1 MSFRDNLIKAR
12 SHITFLVALGLGLAL
27 VITLEKTIDTRK
39 AESADMTETA
49 QAPAELAQSPLAA
62 FEDVTPLP
70 LAITGT
76 TTPDDLAH
84 ARIAWRYFENN
95 THPETGL
102 VNSADKYPST
112 TMWETGSYFI
122 AVISADLLGLI
133 EKEEAEARITLALGT
148 LAQMRLFDDIL
159 PNKAYNVQ
167 TSALVDYGNRPI
179 ERGLGWSALDIA
191 RMVGALGQVQNSYPD
206 LAPQIGTVMATWNL
220 DQMVEDGR
228 LIGGNIADE
237 NLRRDQEGRVGY
249 EQYAAKAMML
259 FGFDMVNAYNA
270 EDHLMVKEVLGQP
283 IPVDSRLHRNITP
296 AFTVSEPYI
305 FDGLEFGFDARSHRF
320 ATAIYLAQEARF
332 RETGVLTAVSESHLD
347 EAPYFVYSS
356 VWGGGAPWA
365 VMTFQ
370 GERLDSKRT
379 VTTKVAFA
387 MDALFGT
394 DYTRE
399 LIAAIAPLGNPERGW
414 PEGIYEIDG
423 STNASVTTNTNATV
437 LAALA
442 FRAHGPLIQAR
453 Q

>member
-1 MSFRDNLIKAR
+1 MSFRENLIKAR
-12 SHITFLVALGLGLAL
+12 SHLTFLAALGAGLWL
-27 VITLEKTIDTRK
+27 VLSLESKIDDRATNDV
-39 AESADMTETA
+39 SQTETP
-49 QAPAELAQSPLAA
+49 APMDAQSPLAA
-62 FEDVTPLP
+62 FDTVTPLP
-70 LAITGT
+70 LAITGEST
-76 TTPDDLAH
+76 KEDVAH

-122 AVISADLLGLI
+122 AVISAELLGI
-133 EKEEAEARITLALGT
+133 IDEATAQERIARALDTLADI
-148 LAQMRLFDDIL
+148 RLFDDLL

-167 TSALVDYGNRPI
+167 TGALVDYANTPV

-191 RMVGALGQVQNSYPD
+191 RIVGALGQVQNRYPA
-206 LAPQIGTVMATWNL
+206 LSPQVATLLDTWQL

-228 LIGGNIADE
+228 LIGGNIADGK
-237 NLRRDQEGRVGY
+237 LRRDQEGRVGY

-259 FGFDMVNAYNA
+259 FGYDMVGAYDA
-270 EDHLMVKEVLGQP
+270 QTHLMVKDVLGQP
-283 IPVDSRLHRNITP
+283 IPVDDRLHRNVTP
-296 AFTVSEPYI
+296 AFVVSEPYI
-305 FDGLEFGFDARSHRF
+305 FDGLEFGFDARSHSF

-332 RETGVLTAVSESHLD
+332 RKTGVLTAVSESHLD
-347 EAPYFVYSS
+347 EAPYFAYSS
-356 VWGGGAPWA
+356 VWGSGAPWA
-365 VMTFQ
+365 VLSFR

-394 DYTRE
+394 EYTRTLVE
-399 LIAAIAPLGNPERGW
+399 AIAPLGDPDRGW

-423 STNASVTTNTNATV
+423 RTNGSVTTNTNATV

-442 FRAHGPLIQAR
+442 FRAHGPLIR
-453 Q
+453 TSR